1 MVEESRKPCLIRVW
15 QTCKWN
21 SQKQQTKPSKYR
33 PKVAEE
39 ISARDKKHFPYTNK
53 AIEEQQKLH
62 HEQLKVENAS
72 VISEEI

>member
-1 MVEESRKPCLIRVW
+1 MKSS
-15 QTCKWN
+15 N
-21 SQKQQTKPSKYR
+21 YR

-62 HEQLKVENAS
+62 HELLKVENAS